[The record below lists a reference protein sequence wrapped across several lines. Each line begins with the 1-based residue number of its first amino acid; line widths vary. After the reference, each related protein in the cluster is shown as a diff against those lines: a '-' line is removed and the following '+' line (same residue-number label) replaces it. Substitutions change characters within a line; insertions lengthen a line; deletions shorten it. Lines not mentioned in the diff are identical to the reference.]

1 MTDTQQCSPLSMGPE
16 AKGGQISPQVIAMQF
31 SIKGTQVFHL
41 GPESEHTSCLGAF
54 CKEPMSQKHSS
65 QSSESP
71 LPSKAGGQF

>member
-1 MTDTQQCSPLSMGPE
+1 MFTIVYGTRSQRGTNLSTGHSN
-16 AKGGQISPQVIAMQF
+16 AVS

-54 CKEPMSQKHSS
+54 YKEPMSQKHSS